1 MKEVYRAIRDM
12 HIVLA
17 DTVCLDIKQDQLFA
31 LLSVSEKGYLLQR
44 DWVTFGVDELIFK
57 EGFRVLLAKGVN
69 KDVPVS
75 G

>member
-17 DTVCLDIKQDQLFA
+17 DTVCLDIIKQDQLFA
-31 LLSVSEKGYLLQR
+31 LVSVSEKGYLLRR

-57 EGFRVLLAKGVN
+57 EGFRVLLAKGV
-69 KDVPVS
+69 KED
-75 G
+75 